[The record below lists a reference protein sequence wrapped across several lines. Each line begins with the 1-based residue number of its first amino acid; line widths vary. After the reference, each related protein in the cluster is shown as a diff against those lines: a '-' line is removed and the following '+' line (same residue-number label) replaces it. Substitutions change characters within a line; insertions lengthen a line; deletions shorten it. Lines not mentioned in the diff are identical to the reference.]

1 MHLGADLW
9 KELGLGTTILDAACE
24 DRSGSVVLEILL
36 REDVDC
42 MPGYT
47 NIYRQELIAMTAWYI
62 WWARQRKTHDETG
75 PPIPECAMSI
85 KALVANHSRVNLPS
99 SSCKRHGWSQL
110 LSGHVKFNVE
120 ATFNADDLSGGCN
133 QP

>member
-1 MHLGADLW
+1 MERA
-9 KELGLGTTILDAACE
+9 GLGTTILDAACE

-62 WWARQRKTHDETG
+62 WWARQRKTHDETV
-75 PPIPECAMSI
+75 PPIPGCAMSI
-85 KALVANHSRVNLPS
+85 KALVANHSVVDLPS
-99 SSCKRHGWSQL
+99 SSC
-110 LSGHVKFNVE
+110 
-120 ATFNADDLSGGCN
+120 
-133 QP
+133 